1 MRLRLSFNKSLIM
14 LSLVLVMLPATG
26 HSQFGGP
33 QAVRV
38 ATAEIREITGEARVA
53 GTVLSD
59 EDARLSL
66 EVGGVLASIARPGT
80 RVQQG
85 DELARIDDRELV
97 LRRDELQASLERIQ
111 AREEF
116 LASESRRLSRLAA
129 TSNTSERELGQIQ
142 ADYQATRAEK
152 RMMQAQL
159 STAELNLERTRLL
172 APFDG
177 VVSERL
183 RQRGERISA
192 GTEVLRLT
200 NPATLEVVARVPL
213 RHLQWLEEGQML
225 PLHIQ
230 GQPDAPGEGRLS
242 SIIATGDA
250 QSRLFEIRVEL
261 PAHSLPVGLPVS
273 VSVPTS
279 AATPRLAVPRDSLVL
294 RRNEIYVFRVGE
306 DNKAER
312 ISVTLDQGSGAWI
325 AVNGELNAGDQVV
338 VRGNERLQPGAELRI
353 LD

>member
-1 MRLRLSFNKSLIM
+1 MRLRLSLARPLIFLGLLLAM
-14 LSLVLVMLPATG
+14 VSGASHG
-26 HSQFGGP
+26 QFGGP

-53 GTVLSD
+53 GTVISD

-80 RVQQG
+80 RVSQG
-85 DELARIDDRELV
+85 EELARIDDRELA
-97 LRRDELQASLERIQ
+97 LRRDELQASLERIE
-111 AREEF
+111 AREQF
-116 LASESRRLSRLAA
+116 LASESLRLARLAA
-129 TSNTSERELGQIQ
+129 SSNTSERELGQIR

-213 RHLQWLEEGQML
+213 RHLRWLEVGQML
-225 PLHIQ
+225 ALQ
-230 GQPDAPGEGRLS
+230 LDGQPDAPSEGRLS

-279 AATPRLAVPRDSLVL
+279 APAPRLAVPRDSLVL
-294 RRNEIYVFRVGE
+294 RRNDIYVFRVGE
-306 DNKAER
+306 DGRAER
-312 ISVTLDQGSGAWI
+312 ISVTLDEGSGAWI
-325 AVNGELNAGDQVV
+325 GVDGDLNAGDQVV